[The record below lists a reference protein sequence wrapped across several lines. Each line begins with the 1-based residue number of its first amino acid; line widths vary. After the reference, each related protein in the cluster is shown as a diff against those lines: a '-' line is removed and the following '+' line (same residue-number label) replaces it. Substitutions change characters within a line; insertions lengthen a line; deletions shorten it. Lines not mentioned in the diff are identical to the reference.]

1 MVVNSQTHAIM
12 LLTVSFGKADG
23 AESRPLSVGEWARFA
38 VWLRDNGLN
47 PSDLLNGSLKTLL
60 AGWVD
65 RSITVPRLETLMGRG
80 STLGLV
86 LEKWQRAGLWVM
98 TRSDLDYPERLKR
111 RLRSESPPVLF
122 GCGERRLLESQ
133 GIAIVGSRDA
143 TDDDLRFAEHLGR
156 QAAAQGYG
164 LVSGGARGVDQAAM
178 MGALE
183 GEGTTVGVLANN
195 LLRSATSAK
204 YRRHL
209 LSGNLVLVS
218 PSNPESGFD
227 VGRAMSRNRYI
238 YCLSDSAVVVSSTA
252 RKGGT
257 WNGAVEAINAK
268 WVPVWVKH
276 DQDATSGNAQLVHHG
291 AACLAE
297 QPDRIDALLDVPY
310 PTAREMALPISLPA
324 TDNAPPQLAAAPTG
338 AKPAPPEPTVATG
351 GYTSGEDSGRKG
363 PDDGQ
368 LWRDVSFYD
377 LFLVR
382 LADLTSDTP
391 LPAKDIAKHLEVNKG
406 QVDVWLNR
414 GVSDAAVQR
423 LSKPIRYQAKKNPAT
438 QASLMIDSAPPDEQ

>member
-143 TDDDLRFAEHLGR
+143 TDDDLRFAEHLRKASSGPRLWLGIRWSSRSRPGCDDRSSGR
-156 QAAAQGYG
+156 RRYDGRRVGEQPSPVGDFIQISPASSVRQ
-164 LVSGGARGVDQAAM
+164 SGPGFSQQPGIGVRCGQSDVEEPVY
-178 MGALE
+178 LLF
-183 GEGTTVGVLANN
+183 VR
-195 LLRSATSAK
+195 LRS
-204 YRRHL
+204 
-209 LSGNLVLVS
+209 
-218 PSNPESGFD
+218 
-227 VGRAMSRNRYI
+227 
-238 YCLSDSAVVVSSTA
+238 SS
-252 RKGGT
+252 
-257 WNGAVEAINAK
+257 E
-268 WVPVWVKH
+268 
-276 DQDATSGNAQLVHHG
+276 QHG
-291 AACLAE
+291 
-297 QPDRIDALLDVPY
+297 PKR
-310 PTAREMALPISLPA
+310 
-324 TDNAPPQLAAAPTG
+324 
-338 AKPAPPEPTVATG
+338 
-351 GYTSGEDSGRKG
+351 
-363 PDDGQ
+363 
-368 LWRDVSFYD
+368 W
-377 LFLVR
+377 
-382 LADLTSDTP
+382 
-391 LPAKDIAKHLEVNKG
+391 HLEWSG
-406 QVDVWLNR
+406 
-414 GVSDAAVQR
+414 
-423 LSKPIRYQAKKNPAT
+423 
-438 QASLMIDSAPPDEQ
+438 